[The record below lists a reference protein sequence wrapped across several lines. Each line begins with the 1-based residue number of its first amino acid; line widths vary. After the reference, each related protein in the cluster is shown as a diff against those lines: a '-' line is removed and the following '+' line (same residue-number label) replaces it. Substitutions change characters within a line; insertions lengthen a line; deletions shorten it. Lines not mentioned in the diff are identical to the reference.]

1 MKLSGTEVK
10 SIRAGKAQLAD
21 AFARIEKGEVWL
33 YGAYIEEYSHG
44 GLSQHAPRR
53 PRKLLLHA
61 KEIDKLAMQVETS
74 GRLIVALRMYF
85 KEALV
90 KVEIATASGKKQFD
104 KREDLKK
111 RETKPRSPP
120 RPPYPPTMKNPLLP
134 PPSPGSHRPRP
145 RQYVELRRPAST
157 RSGWRSTSTTKSRSR
172 AATGAARVR
181 RRPATLTASTWPT
194 RRRRFSSCA
203 PVSTRSASRSR
214 FAVTCRCRAA
224 WARA

>member
-1 MKLSGTEVK
+1 MAAKPKDSARYTELRNPKALRDFFIHDKFEAGVKLSGTEVK

-90 KVEIATASGKKQFD
+90 KVEIATASGKKQYD
-104 KREDLKK
+104 KREDLKT
-111 RETKPRSPP
+111 REQNLEARRALHT
-120 RPPYPPTMKNPLLP
+120 
-134 PPSPGSHRPRP
+134 
-145 RQYVELRRPAST
+145 RQQ
-157 RSGWRSTSTTKSRSR
+157 
-172 AATGAARVR
+172 
-181 RRPATLTASTWPT
+181 
-194 RRRRFSSCA
+194 
-203 PVSTRSASRSR
+203 
-214 FAVTCRCRAA
+214 
-224 WARA
+224 